1 MYLCFVHVCFIRISC
16 LPSQEYAPTSAHRYG
31 QLLMRYYGFLTAAT
45 TSKIA
50 FIVGCTQIVIAVVCG
65 TVGSG
70 GCCNTLHQTH
80 QRGVVGVHFFGFC
93 TFFFFF
99 NISTLLW
106 FALRLHFLRTKQKL
120 KQRILYWWPSFVFA
134 IFFTRKFTYF
144 KAVKLNFYST
154 LFVFRKYIN
163 K

>member
-99 NISTLLW
+99 FQYFNAFMVRFA
-106 FALRLHFLRTKQKL
+106 FALFTHKTKIKTKNSL
-120 KQRILYWWPSFVFA
+120 LVALLCLCHIFYTEIYIL
-134 IFFTRKFTYF
+134 
-144 KAVKLNFYST
+144 
-154 LFVFRKYIN
+154 
-163 K
+163 